1 MDRILLVAAIAF
13 LYGSPSLAAD
23 KGQASVGFQYSLLS
37 HHEIGF
43 NEAKPTAWV
52 GQYGQLANEKVTIE
66 ERSID
71 DSLDS
76 RKSIPEGIPEAGIGF
91 GVAPLFGTYGVY
103 RTGSNQE
110 GSTYLALGF
119 TLDDFTMDEA
129 VTSYSN
135 IDSGLSYGIGVN
147 NRLFNIEYMM
157 SVDEGDVEIS
167 AIGVSLI
174 SEF

>member
-1 MDRILLVAAIAF
+1 
-13 LYGSPSLAAD
+13 LAAD
-23 KGQASVGFQYSLLS
+23 KDQASVGFQYSLVTY
-37 HHEIGF
+37 HENGF
-43 NEAKPTAWV
+43 DEAKPTAWG
-52 GQYGQLANEKVTIE
+52 GQYGQLANEEMTIE
-66 ERSID
+66 EKSID

-76 RKSIPEGIPEAGIGF
+76 RKSVPQAGIGF
-91 GVAPLFGTYGVY
+91 GVGPLFGTYGVY

-119 TLDDFTMDEA
+119 ILDDFTADEA
-129 VTSYSN
+129 VTSDSN

-157 SVDEGDVEIS
+157 SVDEGDYEIS
-167 AIGVSLI
+167 AISVSLI